1 MECWVLRS
9 CNQSASKLFMRQ
21 NVWQVE
27 KAERGDAA
35 EAATSRKQRSD
46 VRCQNFKVSP
56 MATISKTMN
65 NLGDLAAPKEAS
77 SLTSASIHAIITYL
91 FERRAQ
97 YAVGAKRLGT
107 AF

>member
-1 MECWVLRS
+1 MGV
-9 CNQSASKLFMRQ
+9 
-21 NVWQVE
+21 
-27 KAERGDAA
+27 KAGEIEDVA

-56 MATISKTMN
+56 MATIFKTMN
-65 NLGDLAAPKEAS
+65 NVVEMATPKEAS